1 MSEDDDRAVRAA
13 RAKALLDKRRRKKV
27 AGSGALASP
36 PPSRSFTP
44 GLHESAPSTEDIKND
59 VADLFTPAD
68 SDANWIESLSR
79 ADVPHSTTSNVLPTN
94 APASSFLSGQA
105 EGSHSRV
112 TSLQTTVAPVQSEN
126 GNLRSSPSRLE
137 ALETDTKA
145 QLKKLEEE
153 KNTLKL
159 QLHQEQQRAQDASRR
174 VEVVVQEKRL
184 LEDMRHSS
192 QAEILQLKSQADE
205 LRRSHAKELDDHRRI
220 ANLHKEEIE
229 KLSNQLGAARIE
241 IQDYYSREV
250 ESTKR
255 RNEQDENHQRT
266 ISLLVSEK
274 TSLLASV
281 ARLEELEMETQEKNQ
296 LLQTECEK
304 SQSLN
309 QRVKDLESSSSKLNI
324 QLQEALIRERDL
336 AEKSRDQEREL
347 QLLNASLEEVRSASE
362 QHQQRVRELEEQIES
377 DDRAERLEE
386 SLKNTQ
392 DRAEELEFQLSK
404 LKQACDLPFRSLT
417 LANAKYEKDEIQSQ
431 LQLRNDSETEWKAK
445 HASLE
450 EQHLS
455 LQECIH
461 SANQERDALLEE
473 RAALQSQVNFN
484 QSAIK
489 QLQQK
494 LGEVASELSS
504 SDRALQNTHSDL
516 RVAHRRA
523 EEAER
528 TQKDLQTE
536 GTRLMQ
542 SLDEMRPKFVELT
555 STKMD
560 LMERIDKLEHEK
572 NSRDTFISKLENAL
586 GEATEREAQAA
597 QVHKEAHSSY
607 EKDKVSLQQSIVE
620 LQQGYA
626 ELQAELES
634 SRAAVLSL
642 EGDRT
647 QLRQIEARQLEII
660 DRLSV
665 ESDQH
670 SQAMSHLESDLR
682 SYRNLDEEHRA
693 FIERSN
699 YEHEALRAELNAKD
713 EMEHLRTSSPDKA
726 AHRSLDDEMIGA
738 VRVQHAMDLS
748 NANSQI
754 RALETTV
761 FEAQAKSHSL
771 QKQISI
777 LEDQLAQQRSTSRAT
792 SRPFSPGVPGRPS
805 SRTLNPI
812 DLRRGSFTHRSSNL
826 APPSPRTVFDVGLS
840 PETRH
845 KRQVSLGML
854 KARIDSEV
862 AASAGGYPSSR
873 QLSPV
878 PQGDEGTSGREPD
891 SPSWHTH
898 RRPQFMDESHIFWCH
913 SCDGELV
920 IL

>member
-1 MSEDDDRAVRAA
+1 MSEDDDRAAKAA

-44 GLHESAPSTEDIKND
+44 ALQESAPSTEDTKND

-79 ADVPHSTTSNVLPTN
+79 VDVPRSTASNDLPPY

-105 EGSHSRV
+105 DALQSQV
-112 TSLQTTVAPVQSEN
+112 TSLQTTVASVQSEN
-126 GNLRSSPSRLE
+126 SSLRSSLSRLE
-137 ALETDTKA
+137 ALGTDAKA

-153 KNTLKL
+153 NSTLKL
-159 QLHQEQQRAQDASRR
+159 QLHQEQQRAQDTSRR
-174 VEVVVQEKRL
+174 VEVVVQEKQL
-184 LEDMRHSS
+184 LEDVHRSS
-192 QAEILQLKSQADE
+192 QAEILRLKSQADE
-205 LRRSHAKELDDHRRI
+205 LRRSHAKELDDHSRI
-220 ANLHKEEIE
+220 ANLHKEEAE
-229 KLSNQLGAARIE
+229 RLSNQLSAARVE
-241 IQDYYSREV
+241 IQDCHSKEV

-255 RNEQDENHQRT
+255 RNEQDENHQKT

-281 ARLEELEMETQEKNQ
+281 ARLEELEMETQEKGE
-296 LLQTECEK
+296 LLHAEREK
-304 SQSLN
+304 SQSLDE
-309 QRVKDLESSSSKLNI
+309 RVKDLESSSSKLNM
-324 QLQEALIRERDL
+324 QLQEALVRERDL

-347 QLLNASLEEVRSASE
+347 QLLNASLEEVRSTSE
-362 QHQQRVRELEEQIES
+362 QHRQRVRELEEQIES

-404 LKQACDLPFRSLT
+404 LKQT
-417 LANAKYEKDEIQSQ
+417 LANSKHEKDELQSQ

-445 HASLE
+445 HANLE

-455 LQECIH
+455 LQECVH
-461 SANQERDALLEE
+461 SANQDRDALLEE
-473 RAALQSQVNFN
+473 RSSLQSQVNFN
-484 QSAIK
+484 QGAIK

-504 SDRALQNTHSDL
+504 SDRALQNAHSDL
-516 RVAHRRA
+516 RVANRRA

-586 GEATEREAQAA
+586 GEAMEREAEADR
-597 QVHKEAHSSY
+597 VHKEADSMY
-607 EKDKVSLQQSIVE
+607 EKDKVSLQQSIIE

-634 SRAAVLSL
+634 SQAAVLSL

-670 SQAMSHLESDLR
+670 SQVMSRLESDLR

-699 YEHEALRAELNAKD
+699 YEHEALRTELNAKD
-713 EMEHLRTSSPDKA
+713 DEIEHLRTSSSDEA
-726 AHRSLDDEMIGA
+726 APRLLDDEMVGA
-738 VRVQHAMDLS
+738 HRVQHAMDLS

-754 RALETTV
+754 RALETAV

-771 QKQISI
+771 QKQIGI

-792 SRPFSPGVPGRPS
+792 SRPFSPGVPARPS
-805 SRTLNPI
+805 SRTFNPT
-812 DLRRGSFTHRSSNL
+812 DLRRGSFSHRSSNL

-878 PQGDEGTSGREPD
+878 PQGNEGTSGREPD
-891 SPSWHTH
+891 SPSWHSQHIH

>member
-1 MSEDDDRAVRAA
+1 MSEDDDRAAKAA

-27 AGSGALASP
+27 AGSSALASP

-44 GLHESAPSTEDIKND
+44 ALQESAPSTEDTKND

-79 ADVPHSTTSNVLPTN
+79 ADVPHSTASNVPPPYAPT
-94 APASSFLSGQA
+94 SSFLSGQA
-105 EGSHSRV
+105 ETLQSQV
-112 TSLQTTVAPVQSEN
+112 TSLQTTVASVQN
-126 GNLRSSPSRLE
+126 
-137 ALETDTKA
+137 TKA

-153 KNTLKL
+153 NSTLKL
-159 QLHQEQQRAQDASRR
+159 QLHQEQQRAQDTSRR
-174 VEVVVQEKRL
+174 VEVVVQEKRS
-184 LEDMRHSS
+184 LEDAHRSS
-192 QAEILQLKSQADE
+192 QAEILQSKSQADE
-205 LRRSHAKELDDHRRI
+205 LRRSHARDLDDHRRI
-220 ANLHKEEIE
+220 ANLHKEEVE
-229 KLSNQLGAARIE
+229 KLSNQLSAARVE
-241 IQDYYSREV
+241 IQDCHSKEV

-255 RNEQDENHQRT
+255 WNEQDENHQKT

-281 ARLEELEMETQEKNQ
+281 ARLEQLEMGMLTTSMTFSSNYVLNLETQEKGE
-296 LLQTECEK
+296 LLQAECEK
-304 SQSLN
+304 SQSLDE
-309 QRVKDLESSSSKLNI
+309 RVKDLESSSSKLDM
-324 QLQEALIRERDL
+324 QLQETLIRERDL

-362 QHQQRVRELEEQIES
+362 QHRQRVRELEEQIES

-392 DRAEELEFQLSK
+392 DRTEELEFQLSK
-404 LKQACDLPFRSLT
+404 LKQACNYLPLRPLT
-417 LANAKYEKDEIQSQ
+417 LANAKHEKDELQTQ
-431 LQLRNDSETEWKAK
+431 LQLQNDSETDWKAK

-455 LQECIH
+455 LQEY
-461 SANQERDALLEE
+461 RDALLEE
-473 RAALQSQVNFN
+473 RASLH
-484 QSAIK
+484 AIK

-516 RVAHRRA
+516 R
-523 EEAER
+523 EAER

-536 GTRLMQ
+536 GTRLIQ

-586 GEATEREAQAA
+586 SEAMEREAEAA
-597 QVHKEAHSSY
+597 QDEA
-607 EKDKVSLQQSIVE
+607 SLQQSIIE

-626 ELQAELES
+626 ELQAELD
-634 SRAAVLSL
+634 L

-647 QLRQIEARQLEII
+647 QLRQVEARQLEII

-670 SQAMSHLESDLR
+670 SQVMSRLE
-682 SYRNLDEEHRA
+682 NLDEEHP
-693 FIERSN
+693 
-699 YEHEALRAELNAKD
+699 LRAELNAKD
-713 EMEHLRTSSPDKA
+713 DEIEHIRTSSSDEDAP
-726 AHRSLDDEMIGA
+726 RSLDDEMIGA
-738 VRVQHAMDLS
+738 LRVQHAMDLS

-754 RALETTV
+754 RALETAV

-771 QKQISI
+771 QKQISV

-805 SRTLNPI
+805 SRTFNPT
-812 DLRRGSFTHRSSNL
+812 DLRRGSFSHRSSNL

-878 PQGDEGTSGREPD
+878 PQGDEGISGREPD
-891 SPSWHTH
+891 SPSWHAQHIH

>member
-1 MSEDDDRAVRAA
+1 MSEDDDRAAKAA
-13 RAKALLDKRRRKKV
+13 RAKALLDKRRRKRV

-44 GLHESAPSTEDIKND
+44 APQESAPSTEDTKND

-79 ADVPHSTTSNVLPTN
+79 ANVQHSTVSNALPTN
-94 APASSFLSGQA
+94 APTSSSLSGPA
-105 EGSHSRV
+105 EALQSQV
-112 TSLQTTVAPVQSEN
+112 TSMQTMIASVQSEN
-126 GNLRSSPSRLE
+126 SSLRSSLSRLE
-137 ALETDTKA
+137 ALEAGTKA

-153 KNTLKL
+153 KSTLKL
-159 QLHQEQQRAQDASRR
+159 QLHQEQQRAQDTSRR
-174 VEVVVQEKRL
+174 VEVVSQEKRS
-184 LEDMRHSS
+184 LEDTHRSS
-192 QAEILQLKSQADE
+192 QAEILRLKSQADE
-205 LRRSHAKELDDHRRI
+205 LRRSHVKELDDHRRI
-220 ANLHKEEIE
+220 ANLHKEEAE
-229 KLSNQLGAARIE
+229 KLSNQLGAARVE
-241 IQDYYSREV
+241 IQDYHTKEV
-250 ESTKR
+250 ESTKHW
-255 RNEQDENHQRT
+255 NEQEENHQKT
-266 ISLLVSEK
+266 ITLLVSEK

-281 ARLEELEMETQEKNQ
+281 ARLEELEMETQEKGE
-296 LLQTECEK
+296 LLQAEREN
-304 SQSLN
+304 SRSLDE
-309 QRVKDLESSSSKLNI
+309 RVKDLESSSSKLNI

-347 QLLNASLEEVRSASE
+347 QLLNASLEEARSTSE
-362 QHQQRVRELEEQIES
+362 QHRQRVRELEEQIES

-392 DRAEELEFQLSK
+392 NRAEELEFHLSK
-404 LKQACDLPFRSLT
+404 LKQACSYIPLCPLT
-417 LANAKYEKDEIQSQ
+417 LANAKHEKDELQSQ

-450 EQHLS
+450 EQYSS
-455 LQECIH
+455 LQERIH
-461 SANQERDALLEE
+461 STNQDRDALLEE
-473 RAALQSQVNFN
+473 RASLQSQVNFN

-504 SDRALQNTHSDL
+504 SDRALQNAHSDL
-516 RVAHRRA
+516 RAANRRA

-560 LMERIDKLEHEK
+560 LMERIDKLEYEK
-572 NSRDTFISKLENAL
+572 NSREVFISKLENAL
-586 GEATEREAQAA
+586 SEATEREAEAA
-597 QVHKEAHSSY
+597 QTRKEADSLH
-607 EKDKVSLQQSIVE
+607 EKDNVSLQQSIAE

-626 ELQAELES
+626 ELQTELES
-634 SRAAVLSL
+634 SQMAATQFGGGSYKAATNRSANL
-642 EGDRT
+642 E
-647 QLRQIEARQLEII
+647 
-660 DRLSV
+660 
-665 ESDQH
+665 
-670 SQAMSHLESDLR
+670 
-682 SYRNLDEEHRA
+682 EEHRA
-693 FIERSN
+693 LIERSN

-713 EMEHLRTSSPDKA
+713 NEIEHLRTSSSDEA
-726 AHRSLDDEMIGA
+726 APRSLDDEMISA

-754 RALETTV
+754 RTLETAV

-805 SRTLNPI
+805 SRTL
-812 DLRRGSFTHRSSNL
+812 DLRRGSFTHKSSNL

-845 KRQVSLGML
+845 KRQHQLVDILRRDSFPLFHKATKEYRVRSQTLLRGMHSTYTDDHSSWTSLTYSGVIRVMESWL
-854 KARIDSEV
+854 FYDI
-862 AASAGGYPSSR
+862 
-873 QLSPV
+873 PV
-878 PQGDEGTSGREPD
+878 IGCIL
-891 SPSWHTH
+891 
-898 RRPQFMDESHIFWCH
+898 HI
-913 SCDGELV
+913 
-920 IL
+920 

>member
-1 MSEDDDRAVRAA
+1 MSEDDDRAAKAA
-13 RAKALLDKRRRKKV
+13 RAKAMLDKRRRKKV
-27 AGSGALASP
+27 AGSSALASP

-44 GLHESAPSTEDIKND
+44 APSTEDAKND

-79 ADVPHSTTSNVLPTN
+79 ADVPHSTASSVPPPYAL
-94 APASSFLSGQA
+94 ASSFHSRQA
-105 EGSHSRV
+105 EALQSQV
-112 TSLQTTVAPVQSEN
+112 TSLQTTVTSVQSEN
-126 GNLRSSPSRLE
+126 SRRSSLGRLE
-137 ALETDTKA
+137 SPETDTKA
-145 QLKKLEEE
+145 QLRKLEEE
-153 KNTLKL
+153 NSTLKL
-159 QLHQEQQRAQDASRR
+159 QLHQEQQRAQDTSRR
-174 VEVVVQEKRL
+174 VEVVVQEKRS
-184 LEDMRHSS
+184 LEDAHRSS
-192 QAEILQLKSQADE
+192 QAEILQLKSQTDE

-220 ANLHKEEIE
+220 ANLHKEEVE
-229 KLSNQLGAARIE
+229 NLSNQLGAARVE
-241 IQDYYSREV
+241 IQDCHAKEV
-250 ESTKR
+250 EFTKR
-255 RNEQDENHQRT
+255 RNEQDENHQKT

-281 ARLEELEMETQEKNQ
+281 ARLEELEMETHEKGE
-296 LLQTECEK
+296 LLQAEREK
-304 SQSLN
+304 SQSLDE
-309 QRVKDLESSSSKLNI
+309 RVEDLESSSSKLNT

-362 QHQQRVRELEEQIES
+362 QHRQRVRELEEQIES

-404 LKQACDLPFRSLT
+404 LKQT
-417 LANAKYEKDEIQSQ
+417 LASAKHEKDELWSQ
-431 LQLRNDSETEWKAK
+431 LQSRDDSETEWKAK
-445 HASLE
+445 HTSLE

-455 LQECIH
+455 LQERIH
-461 SANQERDALLEE
+461 SANQNRDALLEE
-473 RAALQSQVNFN
+473 RASLQSQVNFN

-504 SDRALQNTHSDL
+504 SDRALQNAHSDL
-516 RVAHRRA
+516 RVANRRA

-586 GEATEREAQAA
+586 SEAMEREAEAA
-597 QVHKEAHSSY
+597 QGHKEADSLH
-607 EKDKVSLQQSIVE
+607 EKDKSSLQQSIIE

-634 SRAAVLSL
+634 SQAAVLGL

-670 SQAMSHLESDLR
+670 SQVMSRLESDLR

-699 YEHEALRAELNAKD
+699 YEHETLRAELNAKD
-713 EMEHLRTSSPDKA
+713 DELEHLRTSSSDEA
-726 AHRSLDDEMIGA
+726 APRSLDDEMIGA
-738 VRVQHAMDLS
+738 LRVQHAMDLS

-754 RALETTV
+754 RTLETAV

-777 LEDQLAQQRSTSRAT
+777 LEDQLVQQRSTSRAT

-805 SRTLNPI
+805 SRAFNST
-812 DLRRGSFTHRSSNL
+812 DLRRGSFSHRSSNL

-854 KARIDSEV
+854 KARIDSEA
-862 AASAGGYPSSR
+862 AASAGGYPLSR

-878 PQGDEGTSGREPD
+878 PQGNEGISGREPD
-891 SPSWHTH
+891 SPSWHAQHMH

>member
-44 GLHESAPSTEDIKND
+44 GPHESALSTEDAKND

-94 APASSFLSGQA
+94 APTSSFLSGRA
-105 EGSHSRV
+105 EALHSQV
-112 TSLQTTVAPVQSEN
+112 TSLQTTITSVQSEN
-126 GNLRSSPSRLE
+126 GNFRSSPSRLE
-137 ALETDTKA
+137 ALETDTKV

-174 VEVVVQEKRL
+174 VEVVVQEKRSV
-184 LEDMRHSS
+184 EDMHHSS
-192 QAEILQLKSQADE
+192 QAEILQMKLQADE

-241 IQDYYSREV
+241 IQDYNSREV

-255 RNEQDENHQRT
+255 QNEQDENHQRT

-296 LLQTECEK
+296 LLQAECEK
-304 SQSLN
+304 SQSFD
-309 QRVKDLESSSSKLNI
+309 QRVKDLESISSKLNM

-404 LKQACDLPFRSLT
+404 LKQT
-417 LANAKYEKDEIQSQ
+417 LANAKHEKDEIQSQ

-450 EQHLS
+450 EQHVS

-504 SDRALQNTHSDL
+504 SDRALQNAHSDL

-586 GEATEREAQAA
+586 GEAMEREAQAA
-597 QVHKEAHSSY
+597 QVHKEAHLSH
-607 EKDKVSLQQSIVE
+607 EKDKVSLQQSITE
-620 LQQGYA
+620 LQQGYS

-713 EMEHLRTSSPDKA
+713 DEIEHLRTSSPDKA
-726 AHRSLDDEMIGA
+726 APRSLDDEMIGA
-738 VRVQHAMDLS
+738 LRVQHAMDLS

-754 RALETTV
+754 RVLETAV

-777 LEDQLAQQRSTSRAT
+777 LEDQLVQQRSTSRAT

-805 SRTLNPI
+805 SRTLNPT

-862 AASAGGYPSSR
+862 AASVGGYPSSR

-878 PQGDEGTSGREPD
+878 PQGDEGISGREPD

>member
-1 MSEDDDRAVRAA
+1 M
-13 RAKALLDKRRRKKV
+13 K
-27 AGSGALASP
+27 
-36 PPSRSFTP
+36 
-44 GLHESAPSTEDIKND
+44 
-59 VADLFTPAD
+59 
-68 SDANWIESLSR
+68 
-79 ADVPHSTTSNVLPTN
+79 
-94 APASSFLSGQA
+94 
-105 EGSHSRV
+105 
-112 TSLQTTVAPVQSEN
+112 
-126 GNLRSSPSRLE
+126 
-137 ALETDTKA
+137 
-145 QLKKLEEE
+145 
-153 KNTLKL
+153 
-159 QLHQEQQRAQDASRR
+159 
-174 VEVVVQEKRL
+174 
-184 LEDMRHSS
+184 
-192 QAEILQLKSQADE
+192 
-205 LRRSHAKELDDHRRI
+205 
-220 ANLHKEEIE
+220 
-229 KLSNQLGAARIE
+229 
-241 IQDYYSREV
+241 
-250 ESTKR
+250 
-255 RNEQDENHQRT
+255 
-266 ISLLVSEK
+266 
-274 TSLLASV
+274 
-281 ARLEELEMETQEKNQ
+281 TQEKGE
-296 LLQTECEK
+296 LLQAERER
-304 SQSLN
+304 SQSLDE
-309 QRVKDLESSSSKLNI
+309 RVKDLESSSSKLDI
-324 QLQEALIRERDL
+324 QLQEALTRERDL

-347 QLLNASLEEVRSASE
+347 QLLNASMDEVRSTSE
-362 QHQQRVRELEEQIES
+362 QHRQRVRELEEQIEC

-404 LKQACDLPFRSLT
+404 LKQ
-417 LANAKYEKDEIQSQ
+417 EKDEIQSQ
-431 LQLRNDSETEWKAK
+431 LQLRDNSETEWKAK

-461 SANQERDALLEE
+461 SANQDRDALLEE
-473 RAALQSQVNFN
+473 RASLQSQVNFN

-504 SDRALQNTHSDL
+504 SDRALQNAHSDL
-516 RVAHRRA
+516 RVANRRA

-586 GEATEREAQAA
+586 SEAMEREAEAA
-597 QVHKEAHSSY
+597 QVHKEADSLH
-607 EKDKVSLQQSIVE
+607 EKDRVSLQQSIIE

-634 SRAAVLSL
+634 SQAAVFSL
-642 EGDRT
+642 EGDRS
-647 QLRQIEARQLEII
+647 QLRQTEARQLEII
-660 DRLSV
+660 DRLSM

-670 SQAMSHLESDLR
+670 SQVMSRLESDLR
-682 SYRNLDEEHRA
+682 SYRNLEEEHRA

-699 YEHEALRAELNAKD
+699 YEHEVLRAELNAKDD
-713 EMEHLRTSSPDKA
+713 EMEHLRTSSSDEA
-726 AHRSLDDEMIGA
+726 APRSLDDEMIGA
-738 VRVQHAMDLS
+738 LRVQHAMDLS

-754 RALETTV
+754 RALETAV
-761 FEAQAKSHSL
+761 FEAQAKSHNL

-805 SRTLNPI
+805 SRALNPT
-812 DLRRGSFTHRSSNL
+812 DLRRGSFSHRSSNL

-878 PQGDEGTSGREPD
+878 PQGNEGISGREPD
-891 SPSWHTH
+891 SPSWHAQHIH

>member
-1 MSEDDDRAVRAA
+1 MSEDDDRAAKAA

-44 GLHESAPSTEDIKND
+44 VLQESAPSTENTKND

-68 SDANWIESLSR
+68 SDTNWIESLPR
-79 ADVPHSTTSNVLPTN
+79 ADVPHSTASNVPSTN
-94 APASSFLSGQA
+94 APTSSILSGQA
-105 EGSHSRV
+105 EMSLSQV
-112 TSLQTTVAPVQSEN
+112 TSLQTTVASLQSEN
-126 GNLRSSPSRLE
+126 SSLRSSLSRSE
-137 ALETDTKA
+137 ALGTDTKA

-153 KNTLKL
+153 NSTLKL
-159 QLHQEQQRAQDASRR
+159 QLHQEQQRAQDTSRR
-174 VEVVVQEKRL
+174 VEVVVQEKQS
-184 LEDMRHSS
+184 LEDAHRSS

-220 ANLHKEEIE
+220 ANLYKEEVE
-229 KLSNQLGAARIE
+229 KLSNQLSAARVE
-241 IQDYYSREV
+241 IQDCHSKEV
-250 ESTKR
+250 ESTRR
-255 RNEQDENHQRT
+255 RNEQDENHQKT

-281 ARLEELEMETQEKNQ
+281 ARLEELEMKTQEKGE
-296 LLQTECEK
+296 LLQAERER
-304 SQSLN
+304 SQSLDE
-309 QRVKDLESSSSKLNI
+309 RVKDLESSSSKLDI
-324 QLQEALIRERDL
+324 QLQEALTRERDL

-347 QLLNASLEEVRSASE
+347 QLLNASMDEVRSTSE
-362 QHQQRVRELEEQIES
+362 QHRQRVRELEEQIES

-404 LKQACDLPFRSLT
+404 LKQT
-417 LANAKYEKDEIQSQ
+417 LANAKQEKDEIQSQ
-431 LQLRNDSETEWKAK
+431 LQLRDNSETEWKAK

-461 SANQERDALLEE
+461 SANQDRDALLEE
-473 RAALQSQVNFN
+473 RASLQSQVNFN

-504 SDRALQNTHSDL
+504 SDRALQNAHSDL
-516 RVAHRRA
+516 RVANRRA

-586 GEATEREAQAA
+586 SEAMEREAEAA
-597 QVHKEAHSSY
+597 QVHKEADSLH
-607 EKDKVSLQQSIVE
+607 EKDRVSLQQSIIE

-634 SRAAVLSL
+634 SQAAVFSL
-642 EGDRT
+642 EGDRS
-647 QLRQIEARQLEII
+647 QLRQTEARQLEII
-660 DRLSV
+660 DRLSM

-670 SQAMSHLESDLR
+670 SQVMSRLESDLR
-682 SYRNLDEEHRA
+682 SYRNLEEEHRA

-699 YEHEALRAELNAKD
+699 YEHEVLRAELNAKDD
-713 EMEHLRTSSPDKA
+713 EMEHLRTSSSDEA
-726 AHRSLDDEMIGA
+726 APRSLDDEMIGA
-738 VRVQHAMDLS
+738 LRVQHAMDLS

-754 RALETTV
+754 RTLETAV
-761 FEAQAKSHSL
+761 FEAQAKSHNL

-805 SRTLNPI
+805 SRAFNPT
-812 DLRRGSFTHRSSNL
+812 DLRRGSFSHRSSNL

-878 PQGDEGTSGREPD
+878 PQGNEGISGREPD
-891 SPSWHTH
+891 SPSWHAQHIH

>member
-1 MSEDDDRAVRAA
+1 MSEDDDRAAKAA

-27 AGSGALASP
+27 AGSGAFASP

-44 GLHESAPSTEDIKND
+44 APQESAPSTEDTKND

-68 SDANWIESLSR
+68 SDANWIKSLSR
-79 ADVPHSTTSNVLPTN
+79 ADVPHSTASNALPTN
-94 APASSFLSGQA
+94 APTTSFLSGQA
-105 EGSHSRV
+105 EALQSQV
-112 TSLQTTVAPVQSEN
+112 TSLQTTVASVQKK
-126 GNLRSSPSRLE
+126 RS
-137 ALETDTKA
+137 
-145 QLKKLEEE
+145 
-153 KNTLKL
+153 
-159 QLHQEQQRAQDASRR
+159 
-174 VEVVVQEKRL
+174 
-184 LEDMRHSS
+184 LEDMHRSS

-205 LRRSHAKELDDHRRI
+205 LRRTNSQ
-220 ANLHKEEIE
+220 KEE
-229 KLSNQLGAARIE
+229 LSAARVE
-241 IQDYYSREV
+241 IQDCHSKE
-250 ESTKR
+250 
-255 RNEQDENHQRT
+255 DENHQKT

-281 ARLEELEMETQEKNQ
+281 ARLEELEMGMLTTSMTFSSNYALYLETQEKGE
-296 LLQTECEK
+296 LLQAEREK
-304 SQSLN
+304 SQSLDE
-309 QRVKDLESSSSKLNI
+309 RVKDLESSSSKLNM

-347 QLLNASLEEVRSASE
+347 QLLNASLDEVRSASE

-404 LKQACDLPFRSLT
+404 LKQACSYLPFCPLT
-417 LANAKYEKDEIQSQ
+417 LANAKHEKDEIHESQ
-431 LQLRNDSETEWKAK
+431 WKAK
-445 HASLE
+445 HAGLE
-450 EQHLS
+450 EQHSS
-455 LQECIH
+455 LQEH
-461 SANQERDALLEE
+461 RDALLEE
-473 RAALQSQVNFN
+473 RASLQS
-484 QSAIK
+484 

-494 LGEVASELSS
+494 LGEVASELS
-504 SDRALQNTHSDL
+504 DL
-516 RVAHRRA
+516 RAANRRA

-572 NSRDTFISKLENAL
+572 NSRDTFISKLE
-586 GEATEREAQAA
+586 TEAA
-597 QVHKEAHSSY
+597 QVHKEADSSQ
-607 EKDKVSLQQSIVE
+607 EKDKLQQETS
-620 LQQGYA
+620 
-626 ELQAELES
+626 QAV
-634 SRAAVLSL
+634 VLSL

-670 SQAMSHLESDLR
+670 SQVMSHLESDLR
-682 SYRNLDEEHRA
+682 SYRNIDEEHRA

-699 YEHEALRAELNAKD
+699 YEHEALRAELSAKD
-713 EMEHLRTSSPDKA
+713 DEIEHLRNFSSNEA
-726 AHRSLDDEMIGA
+726 APRSLDDEMIGSLG
-738 VRVQHAMDLS
+738 VQHAMDLS

-754 RALETTV
+754 RALETAV

-777 LEDQLAQQRSTSRAT
+777 LEDQLVQQRSTSRAT

-805 SRTLNPI
+805 SRTLNPT
-812 DLRRGSFTHRSSNL
+812 DLRRGPFTHKSSNL

-854 KARIDSEV
+854 KARIDSEA

-878 PQGDEGTSGREPD
+878 PQGNEGILGQEPD
-891 SPSWHTH
+891 SPSWHAQHIH